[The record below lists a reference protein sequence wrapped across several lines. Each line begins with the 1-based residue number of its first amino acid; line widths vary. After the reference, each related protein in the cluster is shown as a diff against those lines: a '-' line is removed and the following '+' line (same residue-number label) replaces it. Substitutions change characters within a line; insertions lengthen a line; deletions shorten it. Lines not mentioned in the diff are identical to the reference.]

1 MRRTEKSH
9 AVNIPSFR
17 LVLSSILESST
28 LVTSHADID
37 ITTSDYPF
45 FGMKYQLTY
54 MLRTCRDVLI
64 VLIPRWSCHVSC
76 SARCEMFGC
85 IIICLWYYQHSLLN
99 SSEFSR
105 YRFPN
110 INLPSSRCWI
120 GNSHLINHDMVH
132 HHPSSHNQLL
142 VTDLNFTGAAHVS
155 YISCVCLPVLYGTR
169 LAQGEY
175 RCSTQCSAR
184 RLLIIQQNQ
193 RTVEGLNI
201 GMKPMMTQHI
211 LGECY
216 RVGHYSLYIQSLVRR

>member
-1 MRRTEKSH
+1 M
-9 AVNIPSFR
+9 
-17 LVLSSILESST
+17 
-28 LVTSHADID
+28 
-37 ITTSDYPF
+37 
-45 FGMKYQLTY
+45 
-54 MLRTCRDVLI
+54 
-64 VLIPRWSCHVSC
+64 
-76 SARCEMFGC
+76 
-85 IIICLWYYQHSLLN
+85 
-99 SSEFSR
+99 
-105 YRFPN
+105 
-110 INLPSSRCWI
+110 
-120 GNSHLINHDMVH
+120 INHDMVH

-211 LGECY
+211 LGECC
-216 RVGHYSLYIQSLVRR
+216 RVGHYSLYIQSLVRRSDARTNMKCRISICTGPLIKMPDGICSSMCIDWQ